1 MASTS
6 AIRSRTK
13 DKIFIV
19 GYPAHQITGCK
30 LPSNRQVL
38 ATLFY
43 NLRTVKLNLKDSA
56 RITIQE
62 VLVFWGKAR
71 IPTKHVKDA
80 ITKLEKL
87 HAEWRNVQKDQYK
100 QSEAAKNTIKEFAS
114 KGRRYL

>member
-6 AIRSRTK
+6 AIKSRTK

-43 NLRTVKLNLKDSA
+43 NLRTGKLNLRDSA
-56 RITIQE
+56 RIIIQE
-62 VLVFWGKAR
+62 VLVLWGKAR

-87 HAEWRNVQKDQYK
+87 HAEWRNCLLYTSD
-100 QSEAAKNTIKEFAS
+100 
-114 KGRRYL
+114 